1 MKKAILSFFIFGAAI
16 LSANTVS
23 VKFVSANPVVTVPGE
38 GGDAGPYTLSV
49 NGQNVLGMCLDD
61 FLNVSNNTWTANVT
75 LANSSNLSNTILGN
89 QTVSYNGHTL
99 TSSQTYGME
108 AYLFSEIV
116 QPNADRADLQLA
128 AWSLMD
134 SDTMYDVFHD
144 HHSYDTTAQ
153 NDLLGAY
160 NAILNPNSGFNPAN
174 YEILTDTSKFG
185 SQEFIVASPEPS
197 TYLLLGSG
205 LLLAGIMR
213 FRRKGIAASN

>member
-1 MKKAILSFFIFGAAI
+1 MKRAVLSLFICGGAI

-38 GGDAGPYTLSV
+38 GGDAGPYTLNV
-49 NGQNVLGMCLDD
+49 NGQSVLGMCMDD

-75 LANSSNLSNTILGN
+75 AVNSSNLSNTILGN

-99 TSSQTYGME
+99 TSSQTYEME
-108 AYLFSEIV
+108 AYLFSEII
-116 QPNADRADLQLA
+116 QPNADRGDLQLA
-128 AWSLMD
+128 AWALMD

-153 NDLLGAY
+153 NDLAGAY
-160 NAILNPNSGFNPAN
+160 DTILNPHSGFNPGN
-174 YEILTDTSKFG
+174 YEILTDTVKYG

-197 TYLLLGSG
+197 TCLLLGSG

-213 FRRKGIAASN
+213 FRRKGAVASN